1 MNKPNTPIRVL
12 IVDDSPAI
20 RHILQELLSGY
31 DDLHVVGTASDPY
44 MAREKIKQLRPDVL
58 TLDIE
63 MPRMNGLEFLE
74 RLMRLRPMP
83 VVMVS
88 SLTERYAEI
97 TLRALELGAV
107 DYIAK
112 PKAGGPQ
119 MLEDYGDELVNKI
132 RAAASTDVRYIQ
144 SLDKTW
150 LSRAQ
155 VPPIGKIENPFAVEQ
170 RVIAIGASTGG
181 TEAIREILTQLP
193 ESAPPVLIVQ
203 HMPEFFTTMFARRL
217 DQTCRIS
224 VKEAEHN
231 EALLI
236 GHAYV
241 APGHSH
247 LELVKVCGKYRV
259 QLNQNALVNR
269 HRPSVDVLFWSAAK
283 AAGRDGVG
291 VILTGMGQDGAAGLL
306 AMREAGAYTIAQDE
320 KTSVI
325 FGMPRAA
332 IDLGAAA
339 AVLPLRDIGKNLLT
353 HLNSAPAS
361 VN

>member
-1 MNKPNTPIRVL
+1 MPIRVL
-12 IVDDSPAI
+12 VVDDSPAI
-20 RHILQELLSGY
+20 RHILQELLAGY
-31 DDLHVVGTASDPY
+31 VDLKVVGTASDPY

-58 TLDIE
+58 TLDID

-112 PKAGGPQ
+112 PRTGGNQ
-119 MLEDYGDELVNKI
+119 LLADYGDELANKI

-150 LSRAQ
+150 LSRTQ
-155 VPPIGKIENPFAVEQ
+155 VSPVGKIKNPIAVTQ

-181 TEAIREILTQLP
+181 TEAVREILTQLP
-193 ESAPPVLIVQ
+193 DSAPPVLIVQ
-203 HMPEFFTTMFARRL
+203 HMPEFFTAMFARRL
-217 DQTCRIS
+217 DQTCRLK
-224 VKEAEHN
+224 VKEAEHD
-231 EALLI
+231 EPLLT
-236 GHAYV
+236 GHAYI
-241 APGHSH
+241 APGDSH
-247 LELVKVCGKYRV
+247 IELVKQGRQYRV
-259 QLNQNALVNR
+259 HLNQGALVNR
-269 HRPSVDVLFWSAAK
+269 HRPSVDVLFWSVAK
-283 AAGRDGVG
+283 VAGSDAVG
-291 VILTGMGQDGAAGLL
+291 VILTGMGQDGAPGLV

-325 FGMPRAA
+325 FGMPRVA
-332 IDLGAAA
+332 IELGGAQD
-339 AVLPLRDIGKNLLT
+339 VLPIREIGKSVLL
-353 HLNSAPAS
+353 HLNATATSSA
-361 VN
+361 

>member
-1 MNKPNTPIRVL
+1 MPIRVL

-20 RHILQELLSGY
+20 RHILQELLAGY
-31 DDLHVVGTASDPY
+31 ADLKVVGTASDPY

-112 PKAGGPQ
+112 PRAGSKQ
-119 MLEDYGDELVNKI
+119 SLADYGDELVKKI

-155 VPPIGKIENPFAVEQ
+155 APLAGKIENPIALKQ

-181 TEAIREILTQLP
+181 TEAVREILTQLP
-193 ESAPPVLIVQ
+193 DSAPPVLIVQ
-203 HMPEFFTTMFARRL
+203 HMPEFFTAMFARRL
-217 DQTCRIS
+217 DQTCLLK

-231 EALLI
+231 ETLLM

-247 LELVKVCGKYRV
+247 IELVKQAGQYRV
-259 QLNQNALVNR
+259 QLNQGALVNR
-269 HRPSVDVLFWSAAK
+269 HRPSVDVLFWSVAK
-283 AAGRDGVG
+283 NAGSDAVG
-291 VILTGMGQDGAAGLL
+291 VILTGMGQDGAPGLV

-332 IDLGAAA
+332 IELGGAQD
-339 AVLPLRDIGKNLLT
+339 VLPIREIGKNLLLR
-353 HLNSAPAS
+353 LNATTSSA
-361 VN
+361 N

>member
-1 MNKPNTPIRVL
+1 MAIRVL

-20 RHILQELLSGY
+20 RHILQDLLSTY
-31 DDLHVVGTASDPY
+31 DDLKVVGTASDPY

-63 MPRMNGLEFLE
+63 MPRMSGLTFLE

-88 SLTERYAEI
+88 SLTEKYAET

-107 DYIAK
+107 DYISK
-112 PKAGGPQ
+112 PKAGSAQ
-119 MLEDYGDELVNKI
+119 SLIEYGEELANKI
-132 RAAASTDVRYIQ
+132 RAASATDVSYIQ

-155 VPPIGKIENPFAVEQ
+155 VPPAGTIQNPKNLDK

-181 TEAIREILTQLP
+181 TEAIREVLTQFP
-193 ESAPPVLIVQ
+193 ESMPPILIVQ
-203 HMPEFFTTMFARRL
+203 HMPEFFTSMFARRL
-217 DQTCRIS
+217 DQSCRLK
-224 VKEAEHN
+224 VTEARHDEP
-231 EALLI
+231 ALM

-247 LELVKVCGKYRV
+247 MELANIAGQYRIRLS
-259 QLNQNALVNR
+259 QRPLVNR
-269 HRPSVDVLFWSAAK
+269 HRPSVDVLFWSVATIAADK
-283 AAGRDGVG
+283 AVG

-306 AMREAGAYTIAQDE
+306 ALRDTGAQTIAQDE

-325 FGMPRAA
+325 FGMPRIA
-332 IDLGAAA
+332 IELGGASEI
-339 AVLPLRDIGKNLLT
+339 LPLRSIGKKILT
-353 HLNSAPAS
+353 FLNSTESP
-361 VN
+361 VT